1 MPCTART
8 INLRRTNRTMPPT
21 TKRNPMIVRENGQ
34 WVWVKYNFL
43 KQKKELD
50 TSLRPDLKG
59 SIESR
64 FGAIQEVVCQEV
76 IGESLVEQQ
85 LNNLLL
91 NAEDPSQRNPEED
104 EEVSKGTANIS

>member
-8 INLRRTNRTMPPT
+8 INLRRTTRTMPPT

-59 SIESR
+59 HR
-64 FGAIQEVVCQEV
+64 VPLWAIQEVVCQVV

-85 LNNLLL
+85 LNDLLL